1 MKSVVVTGVSS
12 GIGYGASIE
21 LIKKGYHVFGSVR
34 KKEDA
39 QRLKEELGNN
49 FEPLVFDITNQEA
62 IRKEAARVKT
72 IIGKHNLAG
81 LINNAGATEG
91 GPLMHVPIDVLRKNF
106 EVLVSGQLAVTQAFL
121 PLLGASRNTRDKPGR
136 IIMISSTSGK
146 SGFPFVGPYATAK
159 HAIEGLSK
167 SLRAELV
174 LYGIDVIVVGPGNIK
189 TAIWEKNR
197 PETIEQ
203 YRDTDYYVPLQNMH
217 QYLKEMVPNDSLD
230 LDVFSRK
237 LVKIFE
243 KRRPSPRYAVV
254 NKPIKNWFILNII
267 PSGFKNRVVAGKI
280 GLVLNNKNQ

>member
-1 MKSVVVTGVSS
+1 MKSIVVTGVSS
-12 GIGYGASIE
+12 GIGYGTSIE

-34 KKEDA
+34 KQEDA
-39 QRLKEELGNN
+39 QRLKKELGNN
-49 FEPLVFDITNQEA
+49 FEPLLFDITDQEA
-62 IRKEAARVKT
+62 IGKEAARVKA
-72 IIGKHNLAG
+72 IMGNHNLAG

-91 GPLMHVPIDVLRKNF
+91 GPLMHVPVDVLRKNF

-121 PLLGASRNTRDKPGR
+121 PLLGAGTTTPGKPGR

-159 HAIEGLSK
+159 HALEGLSK

-203 YRDTDYYVPLQNMH
+203 YRNTDYYVPLQNMH
-217 QYLKEMVPNDSLD
+217 QYLKEMVPDDSLD

-243 KRRPSPRYAVV
+243 KKRPRPRYTVV
-254 NKPIKNWFILNII
+254 NKPLKNWFILNII
-267 PSGFKNRVVAGKI
+267 PTGFKNRVVAGKI
-280 GLVLNNKNQ
+280 GLKPNTKI